1 MKGVRSGV
9 ERRRGVSGLKPGCGR
24 RETTAKVLKDRRPH
38 RERGRMGTSVMKSHL
53 TEVPRARVLLLLGD
67 ALRLRVRGG
76 RGGGREESD
85 DAGDGRA
92 AVDAAEGGREGGR
105 EASGTDGRAGVSE
118 EASRAGRRR
127 GRRGRG
133 LKARDPGRRE
143 SPAKVLKD
151 RRSPRERGRMGTSL
165 GGGANDRS
173 INRSIRRLGKSF
185 EGKGRPRPRRG
196 EGRTRTRTPRGR

>member
-1 MKGVRSGV
+1 MKP
-9 ERRRGVSGLKPGCGR
+9 RGGGR
-24 RETTAKVLKDRRPH
+24 RETP
-38 RERGRMGTSVMKSHL
+38 GRKSLRIGVHHADAVVWGPVYRTHL
-53 TEVPRARVLLLLGD
+53 TEVPRARVLLPLGD

-151 RRSPRERGRMGTSL
+151 RRSPRRRGRMGTSL

-173 INRSIRRLGKSF
+173 IDRSIRRLGKSF
-185 EGKGRPRPRRG
+185 EGKGRPRRSRRG
-196 EGRTRTRTPRGR
+196 DRRTRTRTPRGR

>member
-1 MKGVRSGV
+1 MKPRA
-9 ERRRGVSGLKPGCGR
+9 GR
-24 RETTAKVLKDRRPH
+24 RETPGEKVLKDRRSP
-38 RERGRMGTSVMKSHL
+38 RRRGRMGTSVRRTHL
-53 TEVPRARVLLLLGD
+53 TEVPRARVLLPLGD

-127 GRRGRG
+127 GRRGVSG
-133 LKARDPGRRE
+133 LKPRDPGRRE

-151 RRSPRERGRMGTSL
+151 RRSPRERGRTGTSL

-173 INRSIRRLGKSF
+173 NDRSIRRLGKSF
-185 EGKGRPRPRRG
+185 EGKGRPRRSRRG
-196 EGRTRTRTPRGR
+196 DRRTRTRTPRGR